1 MRSHKIFTGL
11 SRTLIA
17 IIVVVIVVIGIAVGI
32 LLANHP
38 SSNNISTTTTSSSIL
53 STTTSSST
61 SSSTSPLT
69 SVSTPSGITVEEA
82 AAPVSVDPASSYDI
96 AGGEIIQNVY
106 QTLVFYNGTN
116 TSSFIGVLAEN
127 WTVENNGTT
136 YIFHLWP
143 FITFSNGNPLNATD
157 VWFSIYRT
165 MLINLG
171 ISIYTSQ
178 ALAVNNGLGFVGK
191 LPNGKYGTIMLPNGV
206 LQALEYAGYNFSS
219 NKTIA
224 MEQAAY
230 DLAYILSHFN
240 VSNATIQKVMSYPH
254 QAVVVIDPYT
264 VEFNLDYP
272 YSAFLA
278 ALSTSTGAIVD
289 PVFVDENGGVQ
300 IDTSNTYLSTHALGS
315 GPYVLETPIGGS
327 YVVLNASPNYWA
339 SKVPTKDL
347 NPMLETPKIKTIII
361 DYQTNEAVRI
371 LDLQQ
376 GKAQISQID
385 VINLQELIGSS
396 AAQQLQNLIN
406 GKTFPSTYTSGN
418 VTIYIW
424 GPSAQIDFLAIDAYQ
439 YPFNITAVRLAI
451 AHAINPV
458 QIQQQVYKGFAINY
472 VGPLDPSLPYYNSS
486 IIGYTYNPSLSIQL
500 LEEAGFKL
508 TLPNGTIVNPNGKPF
523 PTITLTYQTGSTA
536 LQDEALLIQQQ
547 LAQIGITVQLNPE
560 SAVTIVESYLNP
572 PNSSAYP
579 AFQLAGN
586 FPPVLSPIDPVIYLL
601 SQARLHH
608 GNPAFVDNNTI
619 NQLIVEAVR
628 TSNPQQLQHIYNQIT
643 LLTLA
648 QAQYVWLD
656 DFLAYTVASSSIHGF
671 WYSPG
676 LDGLFYADLY

>member
-1 MRSHKIFTGL
+1 
-11 SRTLIA
+11 
-17 IIVVVIVVIGIAVGI
+17 
-32 LLANHP
+32 
-38 SSNNISTTTTSSSIL
+38 
-53 STTTSSST
+53 
-61 SSSTSPLT
+61 
-69 SVSTPSGITVEEA
+69 
-82 AAPVSVDPASSYDI
+82 
-96 AGGEIIQNVY
+96 
-106 QTLVFYNGTN
+106 
-116 TSSFIGVLAEN
+116 
-127 WTVENNGTT
+127 
-136 YIFHLWP
+136 
-143 FITFSNGNPLNATD
+143 
-157 VWFSIYRT
+157 
-165 MLINLG
+165 
-171 ISIYTSQ
+171 
-178 ALAVNNGLGFVGK
+178 
-191 LPNGKYGTIMLPNGV
+191 
-206 LQALEYAGYNFSS
+206 
-219 NKTIA
+219 
-224 MEQAAY
+224 
-230 DLAYILSHFN
+230 
-240 VSNATIQKVMSYPH
+240 
-254 QAVVVIDPYT
+254 
-264 VEFNLDYP
+264 
-272 YSAFLA
+272 
-278 ALSTSTGAIVD
+278 
-289 PVFVDENGGVQ
+289 
-300 IDTSNTYLSTHALGS
+300 
-315 GPYVLETPIGGS
+315 
-327 YVVLNASPNYWA
+327 
-339 SKVPTKDL
+339 
-347 NPMLETPKIKTIII
+347 
-361 DYQTNEAVRI
+361 
-371 LDLQQ
+371 
-376 GKAQISQID
+376 

-396 AAQQLQNLIN
+396 GVQQLQNLVN
-406 GKTFPSTYTSGN
+406 GKTFPTTYTSGN

-451 AHAINPV
+451 SHVINPV

-508 TLPNGTIVNPNGKPF
+508 TLPNGTTVNPNGKPF

-536 LQDEALLIQQQ
+536 LQDEALLVQQQ

-586 FPPVLSPIDPVIYLL
+586 FPPVLSPIDPAIYLL

-608 GNPAFVDNNTI
+608 GNPAFVDNSTI

-628 TSNPQQLQHIYNQIT
+628 TNNPQQLQHIYNEIT